1 MTLAAPRPQAARDDR
16 LPTISGHHAALDGLR
31 AVAALLVLLFHVAA
45 STGYLSRQGALPALL
60 SRGEIGVPIFFT
72 LSGLLLYRPW
82 AAAALGLRPAPGTG
96 GYLWKRALRLLPA
109 YWALVIVTMV
119 MYAEDH
125 LTDFWTW
132 LTLGTL
138 TYSYDPHPWWNNYL
152 GPNGMGQI
160 WSLTVEAAFY
170 VALPLLALLLRLWAE
185 RAGADVGARARRLL
199 YGLGGYSLVS
209 LVYALA
215 VSYTS
220 NEGFY
225 GNWLPRYLAWFAIG
239 MALAVLSVWAH
250 AEAEHDQASGEYGQG
265 QSSERPVGR
274 FCRTV
279 AASWGMCWVTAALL
293 YCVASTPLTGVSRFI
308 PANAWT
314 TELHIV
320 LYGLVAA
327 FLIAPVALAPADHPA
342 IRRVLGNRVMAF
354 LGKISYSVF
363 LWQFVVI
370 YVWFD
375 LTDHPPFTG
384 NLLVDFPVCALLT
397 IGVSTL
403 SYHLVESPARRLGS
417 GRRPSVHREPVG
429 DGVAG

>member
-31 AVAALLVLLFHVAA
+31 AVAAFAVLLFHVAA
-45 STGYLSRQGALPALL
+45 STGYLSRQGAIPALL

-82 AAAALGLRPAPGTG
+82 AAAALGMRPPPGTG
-96 GYLWKRALRLLPA
+96 SYLWKRALRLLPA
-109 YWALVIVTMV
+109 YWALVVVTMF

-125 LTDFWTW
+125 LTDVWTW
-132 LTLGTL
+132 VSLGTL

-170 VALPLLALLLRLWAE
+170 VALPLLAFLLRVWAG
-185 RAGADVGARARRLL
+185 RAGDDVGARARRLL
-199 YGLGGYSLVS
+199 YGLGGYAAISG
-209 LVYALA
+209 VYALG
-215 VSYTS
+215 VSFTS

-225 GNWLPRYLAWFAIG
+225 GNWLPRYLAWFGAG

-250 AEAEHDQASGEYGQG
+250 AERAQYGG
-265 QSSERPVGR
+265 DGPVAR

-279 AASWGMCWVTAALL
+279 GASWGMCWVTTALL

-308 PANAWT
+308 AASAWT

-320 LYGLVAA
+320 LYGLVAL
-327 FLIAPVALAPADHPA
+327 FLIAPVALAPADDPA
-342 IRRVLGNRVMAF
+342 MSRILGNRVMAY

-375 LTDHPPFTG
+375 VTDHPPFTG
-384 NLLVDFPVCALLT
+384 NLLVDMPVCTLLT
-397 IGVSTL
+397 IGVSAA
-403 SYHLVESPARRLGS
+403 SYHLIESPARRLGT
-417 GRRPSVHREPVG
+417 GRWPSVRRRKAVG
-429 DGVAG
+429 EGLPG

>member
-1 MTLAAPRPQAARDDR
+1 M
-16 LPTISGHHAALDGLR
+16 
-31 AVAALLVLLFHVAA
+31 VLLFHVAA
-45 STGYLSRQGALPALL
+45 STGYLTRQGALPSLL

-109 YWALVIVTMV
+109 YWALVVVTMV

-125 LTDFWTW
+125 LTDIWTW
-132 LTLGTL
+132 LSLATL

-170 VALPLLALLLRLWAE
+170 VALPFLAFLLRLWAK
-185 RAGADVGARARRLL
+185 RAGEDVGARARRLL
-199 YGLGGYSLVS
+199 YGLGGYSLIS
-209 LVYALA
+209 MVYALG

-225 GNWLPRYLAWFAIG
+225 GNWLPRYLIWFAIG
-239 MALAVLSVWAH
+239 MALAVVSVWAH
-250 AEAEHDQASGEYGQG
+250 AESDQSPAGEGD
-265 QSSERPVGR
+265 RPVGR

-279 AASWGMCWVTAALL
+279 AASWGMCWITAALL
-293 YCVASTPLTGVSRFI
+293 YCVSSTPLTGVSRFI
-308 PANAWT
+308 AASAWT

-342 IRRVLGNRVMAF
+342 TRQILGNRVMAF

-375 LTDHPPFTG
+375 ITNHPPFTG
-384 NLLVDFPVCALLT
+384 NLLVDFPVCTLLT
-397 IGVSTL
+397 VGVSTL
-403 SYHLVESPARRLGS
+403 SYYLIESPVRRLGT
-417 GRRPSVHREPVG
+417 RRRTSVRRQPVG
-429 DGVAG
+429 DGVPG